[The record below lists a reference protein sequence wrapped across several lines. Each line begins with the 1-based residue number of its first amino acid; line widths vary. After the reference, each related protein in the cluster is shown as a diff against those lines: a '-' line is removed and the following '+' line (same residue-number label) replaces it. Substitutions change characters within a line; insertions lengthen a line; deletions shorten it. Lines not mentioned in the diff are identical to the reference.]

1 MAFEN
6 PNGWET
12 ELTYRGPGF
21 EHGATG
27 ATGAAGAAG
36 ASRIRFC
43 VSATEVSWILMRF
56 VS

>member
-27 ATGAAGAAG
+27 AAG

-56 VS
+56 VT